1 MSLHLP
7 SGVRWSGPFVATL
20 LLSIVA
26 LFFVFRDGVP
36 MLLALARPSAD
47 PERVDVTT
55 PLLTK
60 HAEVSTLNEKR
71 LENRYLFS
79 MPPNWKRKAPPP
91 PPPPPRQEDLPPP
104 PPPPP
109 PAEYSGPK
117 PIGLFGVSV
126 YFEGGKTIDLG
137 KESEGVTVVE
147 IVSSWQLKLQ
157 HKGKVY
163 DVTFGQ
169 RVPDDVFRQLGPRG
183 TVPGINPAPIAG
195 TPSSG
200 TPPSSSGAARPS
212 DASAPA
218 PVSAR
223 TPPPVS
229 GPEAEPGSPGRATEP
244 PAPGAAGLRT
254 AHAGA
259 GDGKQTA
266 PEPIPDDTIRQM
278 TPEQARVALQ
288 RLSQAAS
295 TPDLDEATLTRL
307 RREMEL
313 VAARLRERSSAR

>member
-1 MSLHLP
+1 MNLRLP

-20 LLSIVA
+20 LLSAMA
-26 LFFVFRDGVP
+26 LVFVVRDGFP
-36 MLLALARPSAD
+36 MLLALVRPSASV
-47 PERVDVTT
+47 EQVDVIT
-55 PLLTK
+55 PLLAK

-109 PAEYSGPK
+109 PAEYSGPR
-117 PIGLFGVSV
+117 PIGLFGATV

-137 KESEGVTVVE
+137 KESDGVTVVE

-169 RVPDDVFRQLGPRG
+169 RPPEDVFRPLGTRSTP
-183 TVPGINPAPIAG
+183 PGITPAPAAATPAPAGAAPAG
-195 TPSSG
+195 TSGSS
-200 TPPSSSGAARPS
+200 
-212 DASAPA
+212 PA

-223 TPPPVS
+223 TPPPPA
-229 GPEAEPGSPGRATEP
+229 GPHTEPGAPARDTAT
-244 PAPGAAGLRT
+244 PAPEVGGLRT
-254 AHAGA
+254 AHAGGERA
-259 GDGKQTA
+259 A
-266 PEPIPDDTIRQM
+266 VPEPLSDDAIRQM
-278 TPEQARVALQ
+278 TQEQARVALQ
-288 RLSQAAS
+288 RLAQAAA
-295 TPDLDEATLTRL
+295 TPDLDEATTTRL

-313 VAARLRERSSAR
+313 VAGRLRERPSAR